1 MQGRSK
7 RKSCLN
13 NPYTSRSA
21 STIYN
26 SKILQTL
33 PHSSLRVQQ
42 ISPSWSKHKI
52 LAPALFLSKKL
63 GKREEIPKKMRN
75 LVGSFDCINKLKYAL
90 RQAFAQQK
98 QLSTRVFSGSEAE
111 PTTRKKKSV
120 MKRNYLTTNYFGG
133 GNSVISGLASIF
145 HIPTKRWLLIV
156 SKGDNCHH
164 FDVFCPWKPAKHPL
178 EPTRRALR
186 NGLCRHH
193 QG

>member
-1 MQGRSK
+1 
-7 RKSCLN
+7 
-13 NPYTSRSA
+13 
-21 STIYN
+21 
-26 SKILQTL
+26 
-33 PHSSLRVQQ
+33 
-42 ISPSWSKHKI
+42 
-52 LAPALFLSKKL
+52 
-63 GKREEIPKKMRN
+63 MRN

-133 GNSVISGLASIF
+133 GNSVISGLVSIF

-178 EPTRRALR
+178 GPTRRTLR

-193 QG
+193 QGQKTCFDLSDKDTIAVDLCPLTTVSTDHCMVKLVYTTKYQGLQLPFLFLRRERKK